1 MNPLI
6 NEAEDGD
13 PRDEDQSLLLSPDE
27 IEQQDLP
34 EVTIIDS
41 SKKRDRFRDFRK
53 KRRQTIFDLAFRK
66 TK

>member
-6 NEAEDGD
+6 NDAEGED
-13 PRDEDQSLLLSPDE
+13 PRGEGQSLLLSPDE
-27 IEQQDLP
+27 IENKDLP
-34 EVTIIDS
+34 DVTIIDE

-53 KRRQTIFDLAFRK
+53 KRRETIFDLAFRK